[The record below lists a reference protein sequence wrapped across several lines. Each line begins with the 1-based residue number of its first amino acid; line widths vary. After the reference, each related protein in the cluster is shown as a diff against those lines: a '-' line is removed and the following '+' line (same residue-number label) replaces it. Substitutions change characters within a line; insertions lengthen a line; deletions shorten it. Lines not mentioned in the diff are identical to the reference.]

1 MSGSLPQTM
10 KALVAQEGK
19 TVGVQDIP
27 LPTPDETEVLIRVH
41 SIAQNPTDW
50 KHADNISKPGNLMGC
65 DFAGTVVKL
74 GSDTITSVKVGDTV
88 AGFVHGG
95 KSPARSVVSYL
106 ILLLPFIGMYTD
118 RGAFAQYTKAQAD
131 LVWKFSPSSVS
142 FDEAATMGCAL
153 WTAVQAFYNRM
164 GLAEPSTPSTK
175 GEWILIHGGSTSLG
189 LFSTQ
194 LAKLSGYKVV
204 ATVSPKNSELLKSL
218 GADATVDYRAS
229 DVVEQIQNATG
240 NTLKFAFD
248 TISEG
253 ESQFICV
260 KSLAPASEGAPGKV
274 VVVLAPNKEAIA
286 LRNDVVIQH
295 TLIYTVFGRSFGYHP
310 KAQFPASAE
319 DHNHMAAWMPKL
331 TELVNSGKV
340 KPNPVKL
347 WSGGLEAVKDGF
359 QYMREGKVSAAKIV
373 YNVE

>member
-1 MSGSLPQTM
+1 MTDSLPQSM
-10 KALVAQEGK
+10 KALVAQEEK

-27 LPTPDETEVLIRVH
+27 LPTPDETEVLVKVH

-74 GSDTITSVKVGDTV
+74 GSNTITNVKVGDTV
-88 AGFVHGG
+88 AGFVHG
-95 KSPARSVVSYL
+95 
-106 ILLLPFIGMYTD
+106 GMYTD

-131 LVWKFSPSSVS
+131 LVWKFSPSAIS
-142 FDEAATMGCAL
+142 FDGAAAVGCAL
-153 WTAVQAFYNRM
+153 WTAVQALYHRI
-164 GLAEPSTPSTK
+164 GLAEPFAPSTK

-189 LFSTQ
+189 LFSVQ

-204 ATVSPKNSELLKSL
+204 TTVSQKNSELLKSL
-218 GADATVDYRAS
+218 GADFTVDYRAS
-229 DVVEQIQNATG
+229 DVVEKIQNATG

-260 KSLAPASEGAPGKV
+260 KSLAPASEGTTPGKV
-274 VVVLAPNKEAIA
+274 VVVLAPNKEAVA
-286 LRNDVVIQH
+286 LRSDVVIQH

-319 DHNHMAAWMPKL
+319 DHNHMASWMPKL
-331 TELVNSGKV
+331 TELVNAGKV

-347 WSGGLEAVKDGF
+347 WPGGLEAVTEGF